1 MKQNELMEI
10 LEEYKKSGIDAEFR
24 KLEVFVDTFNYD
36 EIKTIGKVVIS
47 VDSDADN
54 FIKSI
59 RQFTNNIE
67 NVYKYFQKIERL
79 SSYVRKPSL
88 LIDGEVD
95 NSVDICVSDIDSN
108 GLVNMFFRKGLNLRD
123 HIVETNVSISFSS
136 DIVFLIEL
144 EKEKE
149 K

>member
-54 FIKSI
+54 FMKSI

-95 NSVDICVSDIDSN
+95 NSVDIGVSDIDSN
-108 GLVNMFFRKGLNLRD
+108 GLVNMIFRKGLNLID
-123 HIVETNVSISFSS
+123 HIAETNVNISFSS

>member
-1 MKQNELMEI
+1 MKQDELMKI
-10 LEEYKKSGIDAEFR
+10 LEEYEKSGIDAEFR
-24 KLEVFVDTFNYD
+24 KLEVFADTFNYD
-36 EIKTIGKVVIS
+36 EIKTIGKVIIS

-54 FIKSI
+54 FMKSI

-67 NVYKYFQKIERL
+67 TVYKYFQKIERL

-95 NSVDICVSDIDSN
+95 DLVDIGVSDIDSD
-108 GLVNMFFRKGLNLRD
+108 GLINMFFRKGLNLRD
-123 HIVETNVSISFSS
+123 HIVETSVNISFSS

-144 EKEKE
+144 EKE
-149 K
+149 

>member
-1 MKQNELMEI
+1 MRQDELTKI
-10 LEEYKKSGIDAEFR
+10 LEEYKESGIDAEFV

-54 FIKSI
+54 FLNSI
-59 RQFTNNIE
+59 RQFSNNIE
-67 NVYKYFQKIERL
+67 IVYNYFQKIERL

-95 NSVDICVSDIDSN
+95 NSVDISVSNIDSN
-108 GLVNMFFRKGLNLRD
+108 GLVNIFFRKGLNFMD
-123 HIVETNVSISFSS
+123 HITEVCNNISFSS

-144 EKEKE
+144 EKE
-149 K
+149 